1 MVRKN
6 GGGMRQNRVDPL
18 GRLLAVA
25 PRGAWFGNKGCLH
38 DATGQIRRSHHGRRW
53 ITCVTAFKGRRRPL
67 MQPGRYTEVFFL
79 DEATAYAAGHRP
91 CAECRRAAYD
101 LFSGLWS
108 RHHGDTGAEA
118 IDRALHAARLD
129 GKARRLVTLPAAQ
142 VPPGAMILR
151 DGQAR
156 VRTPDGWFDWYP
168 EGYRRGLV
176 PAGSV
181 ALLTPLPVALLMA
194 RGLSVQIASPCATPE

>member
-1 MVRKN
+1 M
-6 GGGMRQNRVDPL
+6 
-18 GRLLAVA
+18 
-25 PRGAWFGNKGCLH
+25 
-38 DATGQIRRSHHGRRW
+38 
-53 ITCVTAFKGRRRPL
+53 
-67 MQPGRYTEVFFL
+67 
-79 DEATAYAAGHRP
+79 
-91 CAECRRAAYD
+91 
-101 LFSGLWS
+101 
-108 RHHGDTGAEA
+108 
-118 IDRALHAARLD
+118 
-129 GKARRLVTLPAAQ
+129 TLPAAQ

-194 RGLSVQIASPCATPE
+194 RGLPVQIASPCAAPE